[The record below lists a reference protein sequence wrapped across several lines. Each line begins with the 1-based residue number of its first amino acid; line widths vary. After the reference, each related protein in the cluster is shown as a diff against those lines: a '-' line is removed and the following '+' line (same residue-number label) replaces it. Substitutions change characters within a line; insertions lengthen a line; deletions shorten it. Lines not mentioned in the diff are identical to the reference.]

1 MVRLTLIVEDVSNVM
16 LVYDQIQVASS
27 TTMTPADLTNY
38 TVLSGVSGHP
48 VDLVGGTTQ
57 YSLVDPSGDANT
69 WYISRYMNTATSS
82 YSGWS
87 DPVLGETGDIFYNP
101 LYPAEISYGT
111 SDQRII
117 DKIRRLIGDP
127 VGLYRDY
134 GEEAKPNIHS
144 DNKTYELTEKGWPAA
159 ITIDNEQ
166 KNDSTD
172 PTVNG
177 YRYLR
182 FTEEI
187 DDTTTISGVE
197 YGVDIW
203 YYTFRHSD
211 REIME
216 AYDNAFTPAG
226 LTPST
231 TPATV
236 YMIQTAIDLLSG
248 ELWEDLTEDG
258 AKIGDDETRYDPSPG
273 LDNRRRLLDN
283 LRKRLDD
290 LIRQYKLTG
299 IQGVLID

>member
-1 MVRLTLIVEDVSNVM
+1 MVRLSLIVEDISNVM
-16 LVYDQIQVASS
+16 LVYNQIQVASS
-27 TTMTPADLTNY
+27 DTMSPADLTNY

-48 VDLVGGTTQ
+48 IDLVDGTTQ
-57 YSLVDPSGDANT
+57 YNLVDPDGDADT
-69 WYISRYMNTATSS
+69 WYISRYMNTSTSS

-101 LYPAEISYGT
+101 LYPAEIPYGT
-111 SDQRII
+111 SDQLII

-134 GEEAKPNIHS
+134 GEEAKSNIHS
-144 DNKTYELTEKGWPAA
+144 DDRTYELTEKGWPAA
-159 ITIDNEQ
+159 ITIDTQ
-166 KNDSTD
+166 QMNDSTD

-182 FTEEI
+182 FDEDI
-187 DDTTTISGVE
+187 SGTTTSGSVE
-197 YGVDIW
+197 YGIDIW

-226 LTPST
+226 LTSST

-236 YMIQTAIDLLSG
+236 YMVQTAIDLLSG

-273 LDNRRRLLDN
+273 LDNRRRLLDG
-283 LRKRLDD
+283 LKKRLDD
-290 LIRQYKLTG
+290 LVKQYKLSG
-299 IQGVLID
+299 ISGVLID

>member
-1 MVRLTLIVEDVSNVM
+1 MIRLSIVVEDAASVSQI
-16 LVYDQIQVASS
+16 YDQIQVASS
-27 TTMTPADLTNY
+27 TIKLPADLTNY

-48 VDLVGGTTQ
+48 INLSAGITQ
-57 YSLVDPSGDANT
+57 YSLVDPNGDANT
-69 WYISRYMNTATSS
+69 WYISRYTNTGDGS

-87 DPVLGETGDIFYNP
+87 DPVLGEIGDIFYNP

-111 SDQRII
+111 SDQLII

-134 GEEAKPNIHS
+134 GEEAKSNIHS
-144 DNKTYELTEKGWPAA
+144 DDRTYELTEKGWPAA
-159 ITIDNEQ
+159 ITIDTQ
-166 KNDSTD
+166 QMNDSTD

-182 FTEEI
+182 FDEDI
-187 DDTTTISGVE
+187 SGTTTSGSVE
-197 YGVDIW
+197 YGIDIW

-226 LTPST
+226 LTSDT

-236 YMIQTAIDLLSG
+236 YMVQTAIDLLSG

-258 AKIGDDETRYDPSPG
+258 ARIGDDETRYDPSPG

-283 LRKRLDD
+283 LKKRLED
-290 LIRQYKLTG
+290 LVRQYKLSG
-299 IQGVLID
+299 ISGVLID